1 MSQKITLTRPAFDAR
16 PIHQTPPDRIT
27 QVNVWKTGVGRLWF
41 HCERKKD
48 EGFIEIVIREIV
60 IDDRPTPNDQ

>member
-1 MSQKITLTRPAFDAR
+1 MTAKITLARADFDAL
-16 PIHQTPPDRIT
+16 PIHHTPPDRIT

-41 HCERKKD
+41 HRERKKD

-60 IDDRPTPNDQ
+60 IDDRPAPNDR